1 MTDHD
6 RTWLIIRG
14 IWRDPDRTSEG
25 VSAFAEHEETPTVL
39 RKGSLRLP
47 NMKRPRPYFG
57 RGLSIS

>member
-25 VSAFAEHEETPTVL
+25 VSLFSGVL
-39 RKGSLRLP
+39 LMKSRLST
-47 NMKRPRPYFG
+47 KWTAC
-57 RGLSIS
+57 